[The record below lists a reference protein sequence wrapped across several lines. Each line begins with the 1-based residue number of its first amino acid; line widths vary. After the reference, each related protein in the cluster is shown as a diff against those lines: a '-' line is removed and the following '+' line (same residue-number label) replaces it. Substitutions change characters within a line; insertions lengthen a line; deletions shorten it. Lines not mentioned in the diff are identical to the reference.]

1 MKTLFA
7 KIFIRSL
14 FLQSVWNFER
24 MQNVG
29 FLFAIKPMLDRI
41 YTDKKERN
49 AAYLRHLDFFNTHP
63 YMANIIIPACAN
75 VEESNSDIQKKIKD
89 LKFLKIAA
97 ASSFAAIGDSFFWG
111 TLRTCAAFISIA
123 VIIFTSF
130 MGEQNHP
137 LNFIIPIVFLFV
149 YNSFHLSMRFWF
161 LIAAFSLKDQNIALI
176 NKLQLKA
183 ILHLVKLFALLF
195 ITASAALYIFY
206 FHNLDEASLFGSPFL
221 DTFCLIVLF
230 ALSVLLGRFS
240 PAVKVFSL
248 FLITAALSYLR
259 F

>member
-1 MKTLFA
+1 M
-7 KIFIRSL
+7 FIRSF

-29 FLFAIKPMLDRI
+29 FLFAIKPMLDKI
-41 YTDKKERN
+41 YNDENERN

-63 YMANIIIPACAN
+63 YMANIIIPACVN
-75 VEESNSDIQKKIKD
+75 VEESNSDLQKKIKD
-89 LKFLKIAA
+89 LKFLKTAA

-111 TLRTCAAFISIA
+111 TLRTCAAFVSIA
-123 VIIFTSF
+123 VIIFTAF

-137 LNFIIPIVFLFV
+137 LNFIVPIVFLFV

-176 NKLQLKA
+176 NKLQLKS

-195 ITASAALYIFY
+195 ITASALFYIVY
-206 FHNLDEASLFGSPFL
+206 FHILEEASLFGSQFL
-221 DTFCLIVLF
+221 DTFCLIALF
-230 ALSVLLGRFS
+230 ALSVLFGR
-240 PAVKVFSL
+240 VKPTIKLCGL
-248 FLITAALSYLR
+248 FFITALLSFTR